1 MGGAKEEGGR
11 GSGDSGML
19 FVSAGMLAEP
29 FRLSVIMVCNLLHD
43 FRAECVTTK
52 VLVSFPD
59 PFRKNREGVWQHA
72 LHCRVQKEFNLL
84 LNHVLMFTHVH
95 EW

>member
-59 PFRKNREGVWQHA
+59 PFRKNREGVYYIA
-72 LHCRVQKEFNLL
+72 VSKRNSISYSITC
-84 LNHVLMFTHVH
+84 
-95 EW
+95 